1 MADILTLD
9 HLSAYGA
16 DVETGLKRCVNKE
29 SLYLR
34 LVQKVPGSEDFA
46 RLKEAV
52 AAGDYEAGFQAA
64 HGLKGVTMN
73 LALDSLSGP
82 IVRITELLRART
94 EADYQPLLDEIEQKR
109 TELAD
114 LCRD

>member
-1 MADILTLD
+1 MRMLTLEK
-9 HLSAYGA
+9 LVAFGA
-16 DVETGLKRCVNKE
+16 DVDTGLKRCVNKE

-34 LVQKVPGSEDFA
+34 LIQKVPGNEDFN
-46 RLKEAV
+46 RLREAV

-73 LALDSLSGP
+73 LSLDPLSEP
-82 IVRITELLRART
+82 IIQITEQLRAHE
-94 EADYQPLLDEIEQKR
+94 EADYQPLLDVIEQKR

-114 LCRD
+114 ICRE

>member
-1 MADILTLD
+1 MLTLEK
-9 HLSAYGA
+9 LTAYGA
-16 DVETGLKRCVNKE
+16 DVQTGLKRCVSKE

-34 LVQKVPGSEDFA
+34 LIQKVPGNEDFV

-73 LALDSLSGP
+73 LSLDSLSDP
-82 IVRITELLRART
+82 IIRITELLRAHA
-94 EADYQPLLDEIEQKR
+94 EADYQTLLDEIEQKR
-109 TELAD
+109 SELAD
-114 LCRD
+114 ICRE